1 MFSLSRNHVDDYDI
15 FGQQYNRKDI
25 YPYLWHRFFAFQP
38 DYFERLRTSDA
49 IDEAFDQVNHRL
61 AKREVNDI
69 SFENDGNTDTFT
81 G

>member
-1 MFSLSRNHVDDYDI
+1 M
-15 FGQQYNRKDI
+15 
-25 YPYLWHRFFAFQP
+25 WHRFFAFQP
-38 DYFERLRTSDA
+38 DYFERLRASDA

-69 SFENDGNTDTFT
+69 DLDNDGSADSIT

>member
-1 MFSLSRNHVDDYDI
+1 MFFHIRSHIDDYDI
-15 FGQQYNRKDI
+15 FGQQYNRKEI

-38 DYFERLRTSDA
+38 DYFERLRASDP

-69 SFENDGNTDTFT
+69 DLDNDGSADSIT